1 MKLPAFNRSV
11 NYYNHLGVSMQA
23 SQQEI
28 KAAYRTLAKQTHP
41 DVVDVLREDN
51 KTFEALHEAYQVLSD
66 SSQKQQYDDF
76 LRKYGRSAKPTLILR
91 PVHSGKRK
99 KTQEKSKTPSVFHR
113 FIQQPLNQ
121 FFTLNFPE

>member
-66 SSQKQQYDDF
+66 SSQKQQYDEMIPFFYGPMREGLGTEKLAAKLADQDF
-76 LRKYGRSAKPTLILR
+76 GYALKRVGIKEVDSKNWSLTYQRIL
-91 PVHSGKRK
+91 
-99 KTQEKSKTPSVFHR
+99 
-113 FIQQPLNQ
+113 L
-121 FFTLNFPE
+121 